1 MKLTDEILNKYIDGE
16 LDRNEINEL
25 QQLIK
30 IDNEALA
37 ILKAHKY
44 VDQILKK
51 LETES
56 APVRFTENVMN
67 KIFETF
73 TVKNKKFPFFR
84 VILSLFGFMLA
95 GILVYVTS
103 VSMSISSDDKLDS
116 ILIQTSDIL
125 LKGISFLSNVF
136 SNSIFLMVVSSF
148 SLILLLSAYFVFESH
163 KTFKDKIKGM

>member
-116 ILIQTSDIL
+116 ILYQTSDFIL
-125 LKGISFLSNVF
+125 TGISFLSNAF